1 MSLGFDLSVTPTF
14 PNASVV
20 VEDDPNELIMDNT
33 GLFKAEFV
41 TNMGVVRAIVEHKST
56 NS

>member
-1 MSLGFDLSVTPTF
+1 MSLGFDMSVTPSF

-20 VEDDPNELIMDNT
+20 VEDDANELIMDNT